1 MKRSFLIAAM
11 AMLIA
16 VTPAKVCAQETEV
29 TDVTEAEPT
38 EVQEESS
45 SSMEEENEA
54 PAEDEVVSEATPAE
68 DETEPE
74 PVMEDAPARECPSV
88 VEIGEVD
95 YDTDKGE
102 VVSVST
108 SPSMQETA
116 PTSEIKWEI
125 ETMEAIVIDDMV
137 SVTEDEAVTPLV
149 LPVKGAK
156 RIGYDRPL
164 TRSVQTGDKE
174 NAALLT
180 LIMGLLAFSMI
191 FLNTYN
197 IVYTRAK
204 EYFVRTIARSRS
216 DRERFG
222 FHRTFRLLRHIVP
235 EPALQGIR
243 IPYREKRIG
252 YCRV

>member
-1 MKRSFLIAAM
+1 MKKSFLIAAM

-29 TDVTEAEPT
+29 TDVTEDEPS
-38 EVQEESS
+38 EVQVETS

-54 PAEDEVVSEATPAE
+54 PVEDEVVSEATPAE

-74 PVMEDAPARECPSV
+74 PVMEDAPERECPSV

-102 VVSVST
+102 VVSVSA
-108 SPSMQETA
+108 SPSMQVTA
-116 PTSEIKWEI
+116 PTSKIEWEI

-137 SVTEDEAVTPLV
+137 TVTEDEPVRPHV
-149 LPVKGAK
+149 LPVKGTK

-180 LIMGLLAFSMI
+180 LIMGLLAVSMI

-197 IVYTRAK
+197 FYYTRAK
-204 EYFVRTIARSRS
+204 EYFIHAIARSRS
-216 DRERFG
+216 NRERFG
-222 FHRTFRLLRHIVP
+222 FHQTFRLLRHIVA
-235 EPALQGIR
+235 EPALLGIR
-243 IPYREKRIG
+243 IPYREQRIG